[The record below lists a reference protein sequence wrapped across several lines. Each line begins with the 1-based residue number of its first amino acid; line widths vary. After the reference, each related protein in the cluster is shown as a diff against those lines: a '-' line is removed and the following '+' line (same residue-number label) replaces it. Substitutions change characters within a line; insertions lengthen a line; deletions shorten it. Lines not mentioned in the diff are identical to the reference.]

1 MVSLSFIFM
10 LLLLFFGA
18 IGAMRGWAKEILVS
32 FGVILAMFI
41 LSVVQNIP
49 PIRDTVAIQGS
60 STKFWFQASVIIALA
75 FFAYQ
80 TPNLQRLGGTAAR
93 FARERLADIL
103 LGFLM
108 GIINGYLIVGTL
120 WYFLDQAAYKPLEA
134 YFTPPTSDAVLRLLT
149 YMVPHWMPPGSLL
162 LYFAVAVAF
171 LFVIVVFV

>member
-1 MVSLSFIFM
+1 MVSLSFIFFI
-10 LLLLFFGA
+10 LVLIFGT

-41 LSVVQNIP
+41 LSVLQNLP

-60 STKFWFQASVIIALA
+60 DSKFWLQTIVIILLA

-80 TPNLQRLGGTAAR
+80 TPNLPKFGGAR
-93 FARERLADIL
+93 FARERLADLL

-108 GIINGYLIVGTL
+108 GVINGYLVIGTL
-120 WYFLDQAAYKPLEA
+120 WYYLDRAGYRPLEK
-134 YFTPPTSDAVLRLLT
+134 YFVPPTSDAVLRLLT
-149 YMVPHWMPPGSLL
+149 YMAPHWMGPGTLL

-171 LFVIVVFV
+171 LFVIVVFI

>member
-1 MVSLSFIFM
+1 MVSLSFIFFIFV
-10 LLLLFFGA
+10 LIFGT

-41 LSVVQNIP
+41 LSVLQNLP

-60 STKFWFQASVIIALA
+60 NSKFWLQAMIIVVLT

-80 TPNLQRLGGTAAR
+80 TPNFPKLSGAR
-93 FARERLADIL
+93 FARERMADIL

-108 GIINGYLIVGTL
+108 GIINGYLVIGSL
-120 WYFLDQAAYKPLEA
+120 WYYLDQAGYKPLQM
-134 YFTPPTSDAVLRLLT
+134 YFSPPTSDAVIRLLS
-149 YMVPHWMPPGSLL
+149 YMAPHWMGAGSLL

-171 LFVIVVFV
+171 LFVIVVFI